1 MGKHK
6 TFFGESAI
14 TNKREYIYYLYRLM
28 ELSMSMFEWKGL
40 PDTVDARYLEMILF
54 LEGKAIFFN
63 DEDLADD
70 KGGYLGLKFT
80 YNGKLDFYNI
90 PNRRRAYAN
99 NGYQRNLTNDDSVII
114 WNNYLHTNSYPTVEL
129 FAKRLWEL
137 DRIID
142 VNAKAQKT
150 PILIQG
156 SEQQQLTLKNLYMQ
170 YDGNQPV
177 IFGDKSLDLRSLTVL
192 NTNAPYIADKMYALK
207 TQIWNEALTYL
218 GISNTNFEKRE
229 RLISDEVNRSQ
240 GGTVASRYSRLTA
253 RREACKQINKMFG
266 LDVSCDY
273 REDYQLVGDEEN
285 NPTSDNDEQRK
296 GVSDNE

>member
-1 MGKHK
+1 MSKRK
-6 TFFGESAI
+6 TKWGASAI
-14 TNKREYIYYLYRLM
+14 GNKREYLFYLYRLM
-28 ELSMSMFEWKGL
+28 ELSMSMFEWKNL

-54 LEGKAIFFN
+54 LEGKAIFFK
-63 DEDLADD
+63 DEDLSKEGD
-70 KGGYLGLKFT
+70 YLGLKFT

-90 PNRRRAYAN
+90 PSRRRAYAN
-99 NGYQRNLTNDDSVII
+99 NGYQRNLDEKNSVII
-114 WNNYLHTNSYPTVEL
+114 WNNYLHTNSYPSVEL
-129 FAKRLWEL
+129 YAMRLWEL

-170 YDGNQPV
+170 YDGNEPV
-177 IFGDKSLDLRSLTVL
+177 IFGDKSLDLRSLSVL
-192 NTNAPYIADKMYALK
+192 NTNAPYVADKIYTLK

-229 RLISDEVNRSQ
+229 RLISDEVMRAQ

-253 RREACKQINKMFG
+253 RREACEQINKMFG
-266 LDVSCDY
+266 LNVECNY
-273 REDYQLVGDEEN
+273 REDYQVLDDTDMSTKTETTNESEVKVDE
-285 NPTSDNDEQRK
+285 
-296 GVSDNE
+296 